1 MGNIR
6 MAGGLGND
14 TSADKEQY
22 SPHLLKAVYSYTGLM
37 LLAQFGI
44 NLPPTF
50 DNGFNKATSVS
61 CFFQKYG
68 FNPYINQVRQ
78 LY

>member
-1 MGNIR
+1 
-6 MAGGLGND
+6 MAGGLRND

-22 SPHLLKAVYSYTGLM
+22 SPHLLKAVHSYSGLM
-37 LLAQFGI
+37 LLAQFRI

-68 FNPYINQVRQ
+68 FNPYINQVCQ